1 MSIFKRKTDTAVSR
15 NSKELRKIAA
25 RETLKDNI
33 PMFVMLSPFLIF
45 FFLFT
50 ILPILASI
58 VLSLTSYDMIAAPKF
73 IGIEN
78 YRRMIVDDAT
88 FSVTVK
94 NTLVF
99 AIIAGP
105 LGFLLSFVL
114 AWFVNEFD
122 PKVRAFLSFLFYA
135 PALVGNAYFIW
146 KVAFSGDSYGY
157 INSFLLSLGVITEP
171 VTWLKTEQ
179 YLMPIIIVVQ
189 LWQSMGVSFLSNIS
203 GLQNVSRDMYEAGA
217 IDGIRNRWQELRYIT
232 LPSMSH
238 MLLFSAV
245 MQIQSSFSAS
255 AIMIE
260 LAGYPS
266 KGNAVDTIVSLMA
279 DMATVRYELGY
290 ACAMSVVLFIM
301 MVATRLAV
309 GKVLSKVSE

>member
-1 MSIFKRKTDTAVSR
+1 M
-15 NSKELRKIAA
+15 
-25 RETLKDNI
+25 
-33 PMFVMLSPFLIF
+33 
-45 FFLFT
+45 FT
-50 ILPILASI
+50 IIPIFASI
-58 VLSLTSYDMIAAPKF
+58 GLSFTSYDMISNAKF

-78 YRRMIVDDAT
+78 YRRMIVEDTT
-88 FSVTVK
+88 FSVTVR
-94 NTLVF
+94 NTLIF

-114 AWFVNEFD
+114 AWFVNEFT
-122 PKVRAFLSFLFYA
+122 PKVRAFLSFMFYA
-135 PALVGNAYFIW
+135 PSLVGNAYFIW

-157 INSFLLSLGVITEP
+157 INSFLLSLGIITQP
-171 VTWLKTEQ
+171 IVWLKTEA
-179 YLMPIIIVVQ
+179 YLMTIVIIVQ

-232 LPSMSH
+232 LPAMQP

-255 AIMIE
+255 TIMIE

-266 KGNAVDTIVSLMA
+266 KGNAVDTIVSLMT

-290 ACAMSVVLFIM
+290 ACAMSVVLFVM
-301 MVATRLAV
+301 MVAARLLV
-309 GKVLSKVSE
+309 GKLLKMFEK

>member
-1 MSIFKRKTDTAVSR
+1 MYKNKNDKASMPVASRKLSSFSR
-15 NSKELRKIAA
+15 DKLLTEH
-25 RETLKDNI
+25 I
-33 PMFVMLSPFLIF
+33 PMLTMLAPFLIF
-45 FFLFT
+45 FFMFT
-50 ILPILASI
+50 IIPIFASI
-58 VLSLTSYDMIAAPKF
+58 GLSFTSYDMISNAKF

-78 YRRMIVDDAT
+78 YRRMIVEDTT
-88 FSVTVK
+88 FSVTVR
-94 NTLVF
+94 NTLIF

-114 AWFVNEFD
+114 AWFVNEFT
-122 PKVRAFLSFLFYA
+122 PKVRAFLSFMFYA
-135 PALVGNAYFIW
+135 PSLVGNAYFIW

-157 INSFLLSLGVITEP
+157 INSFLLSLGIITQP
-171 VTWLKTEQ
+171 IVWLKTEA
-179 YLMPIIIVVQ
+179 YLMTIVIIVQ

-232 LPSMSH
+232 LPAMQP

-255 AIMIE
+255 TIMIE

-266 KGNAVDTIVSLMA
+266 KGNAVDTIVSLMT

-290 ACAMSVVLFIM
+290 ACAMSVVLFVM
-301 MVATRLAV
+301 MVAARLLV
-309 GKVLSKVSE
+309 GKLLKLFEK